1 MYNSSRNTIVTNKF
15 VSRYIQLGS
24 LGDLMATD
32 ISVPAVIYF
41 LEEWRMEMRL
51 VTTLKVG
58 LKL

>member
-15 VSRYIQLGS
+15 VARYIQLGS

-41 LEEWRMEMRL
+41 LEEWRMEMR
-51 VTTLKVG
+51 
-58 LKL
+58 

>member
-1 MYNSSRNTIVTNKF
+1 MA
-15 VSRYIQLGS
+15 RYIQLGS

-51 VTTLKVG
+51 VTTLEVG